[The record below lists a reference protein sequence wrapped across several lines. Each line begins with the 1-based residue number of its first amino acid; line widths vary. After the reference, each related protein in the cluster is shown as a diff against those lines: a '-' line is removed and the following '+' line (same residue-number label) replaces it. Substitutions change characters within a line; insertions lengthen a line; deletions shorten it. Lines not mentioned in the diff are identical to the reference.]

1 MKLRNFT
8 NLNAEDGLCRKAEE
22 FKKLKS
28 GERHNKLYG
37 LAVAAYYA
45 GYDTQE
51 SLKAYLLSVYDECS
65 GGADV
70 EDVEATT
77 KKIIANAGGD
87 ITETT
92 KSSSAKKKSGEEAKK
107 TQRSTKNTGCS
118 GAVIYCSI
126 R

>member
-1 MKLRNFT
+1 MTLRNLR
-8 NLNAEDGLCRKAEE
+8 NLNVEDGLCAKAEE

-37 LAVAAYYA
+37 LAMTAYYA

-51 SLKAYLLSVYDECS
+51 SLRAYLRSVYDECS
-65 GGADV
+65 GGADA

-77 KKIIANAGGD
+77 KKIIANAGGE

-92 KSSSAKKKSGEEAKK
+92 KSSSAKKKSNVDAKK
-107 TQRSTKNTGCS
+107 NASSTVYDRNS
-118 GAVIYCSI
+118 Y
-126 R
+126 